1 MERRMSKD
9 QGKKKRLKS
18 KWMRKM
24 RRKIKNGKMKKMRL
38 IERKQ
43 STTITSTS
51 KVLSSMDNL
60 QN

>member
-18 KWMRKM
+18 KWIRKM